1 MGMDRWPS
9 SVSKPRFVEFVTT
22 SSRWGRTL
30 TAVGVYFAIGAS
42 LNILFDVQLRLLAEI
57 VLAAWLAVVVWRST
71 TRRQLELF
79 FVFGLPL
86 LGVSAYL
93 VWLLMRP

>member
-1 MGMDRWPS
+1 M
-9 SVSKPRFVEFVTT
+9 
-22 SSRWGRTL
+22 
-30 TAVGVYFAIGAS
+30 
-42 LNILFDVQLRLLAEI
+42 RLLAEI

-86 LGVSAYL
+86 LGVSTYL
-93 VWLLMRP
+93 VWLLMRR

>member
-30 TAVGVYFAIGAS
+30 TAVGVYFGAS

-86 LGVSAYL
+86 LGVSTYL
-93 VWLLMRP
+93 VWLLMRR